1 MQDYKELEYKIE
13 IAYQKANHAE
23 QINKRLTVAVILV
36 PILITFF
43 LVLGDVIRTY
53 YYFVANNYPDQ
64 SQTIKVDEF
73 TQEIKRSDA
82 K

>member
-23 QINKRLTVAVILV
+23 SINKRLTIAVILV
-36 PILITFF
+36 PIFITFF

-53 YYFVANNYPDQ
+53 YYFVANNYPNQ
-64 SQTIKVDEF
+64 SQTMNQTEMK
-73 TQEIKRSDA
+73 QELKRSDL